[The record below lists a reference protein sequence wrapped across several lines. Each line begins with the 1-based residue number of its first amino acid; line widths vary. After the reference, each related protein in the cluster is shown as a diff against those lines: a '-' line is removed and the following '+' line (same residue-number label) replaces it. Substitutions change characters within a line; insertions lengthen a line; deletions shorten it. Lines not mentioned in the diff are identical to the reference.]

1 MNMMERDAGPA
12 LVTYGDNEFVVMRA
26 GRYVL
31 CAVSGARIPLE
42 ALRYW
47 SVARQEAYAGP
58 AEASQAVAER
68 A

>member
-1 MNMMERDAGPA
+1 MNVMERDAGPA
-12 LVTYGDNEFVVMRA
+12 QVTYGDNEFVVMRP

-47 SVARQEAYAGP
+47 SVDRQQAYAGP
-58 AEASQAVAER
+58 AQAAQALAAR
-68 A
+68 